1 VSQAFAYAHRYRIV
15 VGTQNTIGISP
26 PDSALLFVICSPVGP
41 YYPDGFKPVA
51 LHGTTEYVR
60 AHPGGWSRSMKLYP
74 SPPTDKSVRSLGTGE
89 YKIGA
94 NYAPGVLPQKQ
105 AGKLG
110 YVQNLWLAG
119 PEHNLTEVRIATPS
133 GSVGCR

>member
-1 VSQAFAYAHRYRIV
+1 MSAFIGVRHSILHGTHWHGLFL

-60 AHPGGWSRSMKLYP
+60 AYPGGPFTRWTMLS
-74 SPPTDKSVRSLGTGE
+74 TTWAFD
-89 YKIGA
+89 
-94 NYAPGVLPQKQ
+94 
-105 AGKLG
+105 
-110 YVQNLWLAG
+110 
-119 PEHNLTEVRIATPS
+119 
-133 GSVGCR
+133 

>member
-1 VSQAFAYAHRYRIV
+1 MSAFIGVLHSICMVLIGMAQFL

-60 AHPGGWSRSMKLYP
+60 AYPGGPFRRW
-74 SPPTDKSVRSLGTGE
+74 T
-89 YKIGA
+89 
-94 NYAPGVLPQKQ
+94 VLSIT
-105 AGKLG
+105 
-110 YVQNLWLAG
+110 WDFD
-119 PEHNLTEVRIATPS
+119 
-133 GSVGCR
+133 